1 MSSSNEKLISP
12 AGRVFSRAALTLAVL
27 SLSMRAPL
35 FGEDKFGE
43 LNGRTTDA
51 SGAVLADVNVNV
63 TNTLNGAA
71 FTTKTLS
78 DGTYVM
84 RALDPGRY
92 TVRFEVPGFAPHEY
106 EDVIIATGRIV
117 IVDSELKLRGP
128 TQMAK
133 GKRR

>member
-1 MSSSNEKLISP
+1 MLSSKEKLISW
-12 AGRVFSRAALTLAVL
+12 RVALTLSVL
-27 SLSMRAPL
+27 ILAMRAPL
-35 FGEDKFGE
+35 FAEEKFGE

-51 SGAVLADVNVNV
+51 SGSVLADVNVNV
-63 TNTLNGAA
+63 INNLNGAA

-92 TVRFEVPGFAPHEY
+92 IVRFEVPGFAPREY
-106 EDVIIATGRIV
+106 EDVIIASGKVLIM
-117 IVDSELKLRGP
+117 DSEMKLRGP
-128 TQMAK
+128 TQTAK